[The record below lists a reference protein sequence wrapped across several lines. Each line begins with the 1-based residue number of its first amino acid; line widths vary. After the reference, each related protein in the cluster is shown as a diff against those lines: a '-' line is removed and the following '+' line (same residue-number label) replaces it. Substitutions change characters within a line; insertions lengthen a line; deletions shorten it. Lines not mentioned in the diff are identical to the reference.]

1 MAGEEAVQIT
11 ASAAQKA
18 MEISV
23 ELLKTIVFPTI
34 NATGRLLKKGI
45 SKTAETIKDKANSAG
60 NVPRNALLNEA
71 GYSNSAIL
79 SSENLFSE
87 DVGKI
92 AVRAKQENIPI
103 HIIGNGNK
111 QTIEFLER
119 DKAVMQ
125 NIMQETI
132 VGNIKSNPDEYMQ
145 FAIGNSNIEPM
156 KEMLEKNGVQCCFT
170 QANGK
175 IFCSYHAYDA
185 EKVSAIKQDFKNMRD
200 ELNFDLKV
208 ERSNSKLGLITDAKS
223 GKSVDLSQFGGNVR
237 QYQVVNALQKELGYS
252 KEKAMLAANKVCDDL
267 KLNPRDYFA
276 HTEQFDSIK
285 SFKTNIKFENDDIL
299 LRNVSFSEVYFKGG
313 ENPHISIINGENAV
327 TITPDKMTAEQIKET
342 CINHL
347 GMSEQQ
353 AEKAT
358 DKAVKINEQIKS
370 KYQEHTVNRNTGLT
384 QSAEIERTSK
394 NSFTLTVGNTKK
406 QYNLNDEKL
415 AEKLK
420 SDLGISAEKAERI
433 IGKAKKQ
440 SAFLNNLGANSRRI
454 TDNPK
459 KQTNILHTEKT
470 SKGARK

>member
-11 ASAAQKA
+11 ASATQKA
-18 MEISV
+18 MEISA
-23 ELLKTIVFPTI
+23 ELLKTIVFP
-34 NATGRLLKKGI
+34 LLNKAGGLLGKGI
-45 SKTAETIKDKANSAG
+45 SKAADTIKDKFNNG
-60 NVPRNALLNEA
+60 NVTRDALLKEA
-71 GYSNSAIL
+71 VKNNSAIL
-79 SSENLFSE
+79 SSENLFAE

-111 QTIEFLER
+111 QTLEFLER
-119 DKAVMQ
+119 DKAIMQ

-208 ERSNSKLGLITDAKS
+208 ERSNSKQLGVITDAKS

-252 KEKAMLAANKVCDDL
+252 KEKAILAANKVCDDL

-285 SFKTNIKFENDDIL
+285 SFKTNIKFKNDDIL
-299 LRNVSFSEVYFKGG
+299 LRDVFFSEVYFKGG

-420 SDLGISAEKAERI
+420 NDLGISADKAGRI

-440 SAFLNNLGANSRRI
+440 SAFLNNLGANSRRK